1 VHKSLST
8 TRGVA
13 LAAATLAAAALLT
26 GCAAGGSGTSAR
38 PSSSIKAVVAPPT
51 IQTAGTLKI
60 CIANT
65 ASPPNIYAD
74 ASGNLVGEEV
84 ELAKHWS
91 AKLGLKPDFV
101 QADFSALIPTLQA
114 QQCDVIMSSLYIKP
128 AREKV
133 VDFVPYLK
141 SGIAVAVKKG
151 SKSGIT
157 GYDESLCGKSVQV
170 TVGTTAQDE
179 AATLSTKCQ
188 SDGKKPIEVTTNK
201 QATLGF
207 QQLATGQIDAYID
220 AAELVGYYQGKS
232 GSGVQM
238 AGKPFDL
245 INIGAAT
252 LKSEGK
258 LHTALQTGF
267 DAMVKD
273 GTYLKV
279 LTKWGQKQNAY
290 SE

>member
-114 QQCDVIMSSLYIKP
+114 QQCDVIMSSLY
-128 AREKV
+128 
-133 VDFVPYLK
+133 
-141 SGIAVAVKKG
+141 
-151 SKSGIT
+151 GIT